1 MRPGGSAQAHQVAN
15 SHGRPVCSLSA
26 CGERVGV
33 RGPVQKGGL
42 VEGKG
47 AFPRSS
53 DSWRGPLAVKYV
65 PRHPATSR
73 LPEKAKK
80 FEVFSPLASLRVPL
94 HPLSSKR
101 NLGVILRVMPR
112 RSPSAQAQKS
122 VARIDL

>member
-53 DSWRGPLAVKYV
+53 DSWRGPL
-65 PRHPATSR
+65 T
-73 LPEKAKK
+73 
-80 FEVFSPLASLRVPL
+80 
-94 HPLSSKR
+94 R
-101 NLGVILRVMPR
+101 NLREERANSDLSIARPTGPAFGRPDDRLRRAYTPLW
-112 RSPSAQAQKS
+112 QAGRGN
-122 VARIDL
+122 VARLSLNLTPM